1 MSTWRQKLDSEP
13 EWTILIESLV
23 KLGWVLN
30 NEDFHRLQQ
39 QQQQTTRNFTQISEK
54 GTNTK
59 LTKKSAPY
67 SFAEV

>member
-30 NEDFHRLQQ
+30 NEDFHRLQE

-54 GTNTK
+54 ILIQN
-59 LTKKSAPY
+59 
-67 SFAEV
+67 